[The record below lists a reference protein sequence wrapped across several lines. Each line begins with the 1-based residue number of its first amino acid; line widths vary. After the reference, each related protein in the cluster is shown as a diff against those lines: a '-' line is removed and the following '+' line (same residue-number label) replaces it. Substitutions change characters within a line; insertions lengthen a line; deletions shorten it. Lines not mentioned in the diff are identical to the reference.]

1 MVEDTLHIRRQ
12 VVYLWEENKRSPSKY
27 CAQENWESQGNPLVF
42 SWALNLTLLMFVSG
56 HEWKMEFV
64 SKYLDYL
71 TISQT

>member
-42 SWALNLTLLMFVSG
+42 SWALNLTLLMFFSG
-56 HEWKMEFV
+56 HE
-64 SKYLDYL
+64 
-71 TISQT
+71 